1 MTPAELAVR
10 GHLAIHTT
18 LCRNLSD
25 NTIHMIVRRFRTD
38 PEAALDDWYE
48 TATRDF
54 KVKPGVDKKW
64 LKKTGL
70 ELAELVAANPE

>member
-1 MTPAELAVR
+1 MTPAEQAVRAHLAVK
-10 GHLAIHTT
+10 TV

-25 NTIHMIVRRFRTD
+25 NTIHMIVRRFRND
-38 PEAALDDWYE
+38 PEAALGDWYE

-54 KVKPGVDKKW
+54 TVKPAVDKKW

>member
-1 MTPAELAVR
+1 MTAAEQAVR
-10 GHLAIHTT
+10 GHLAVVST

-25 NTIHMIVRRFRTD
+25 NTIHMIVRRFRND

-48 TATRDF
+48 TAIRDF
-54 KVKPGVDKKW
+54 RVKPAADKMW
-64 LKKTGL
+64 LNKTGL

>member
-1 MTPAELAVR
+1 MTAAEQAVR
-10 GHLAIHTT
+10 GHLAVVST

-25 NTIHMIVRRFRTD
+25 NTIHMIVRRFQND
-38 PEAALDDWYE
+38 PEAANDDWYE

-54 KVKPGVDKKW
+54 KVKPGVDRKW
-64 LKKTGL
+64 VRKTGL